1 MAFLAVVLSSLIYF
15 ATLFLTKLDGLS
27 RNIVYLDDKRGIL
40 ATVTGGLLGTFF
52 YDKGTETTEIYVSY
66 RVLGCPSP
74 RS

>member
-52 YDKGTETTEIYVSY
+52 L
-66 RVLGCPSP
+66 R
-74 RS
+74 